1 MSFGQALE
9 TVRTSRGE
17 TQEGPAKVAHVS
29 PASVSKYEIGTR
41 KPNDVT
47 MRKLVEHYDSPELCI
62 EASLDYNG
70 GTSSPWLSR
79 ADLHK
84 TSVHLKTIE
93 EISEA
98 TAALASTPITKR
110 KDQLSPD
117 DLKVIKSAIM
127 EQIEAITALTHNV
140 AILCKE
146 YGFSWMGLWR
156 EHRQE
161 LKMKGYLN

>member
-1 MSFGQALE
+1 MSFGQVLE
-9 TVRTSRGE
+9 SVRLSRGE
-17 TQEGPAKVAHVS
+17 TQKGPAKVAHVS
-29 PASVSKYEIGTR
+29 SATVSKYEIGTR
-41 KPNDVT
+41 RPNDET
-47 MRKLVEHYDSPELCI
+47 MKKLVEHYDSPELCM
-62 EASLDYNG
+62 EASIDYNG
-70 GTSSPWLSR
+70 GTSSPWLNG

-98 TAALASTPITKR
+98 VAALAATPITKR
-110 KDQLSPD
+110 RDQLNTD
-117 DLKVIKSAIM
+117 DLKLIKVSIM